1 MDLDSSINRLIE
13 ESIVNN
19 TIRFYRD
26 TINTVRNRNLSRL
39 ISNRYYNNPPLGGY
53 FINEDDEYVFS
64 DSDLLILDND
74 DLSSVVFLDTINNI
88 GSIES
93 INNDTLETNCIIKE
107 TIKKLG
113 KYKKIKDSN
122 KEILDLSCSICIENF
137 KVNEYYR
144 KLNCNHYFH
153 KRCIDRWIKKDK
165 NECPMCRSLIN

>member
-19 TIRFYRD
+19 TIRFYRES
-26 TINTVRNRNLSRL
+26 INTVRNRNLSRL

-53 FINEDDEYVFS
+53 FINDDDEYVFS
-64 DSDLLILDND
+64 ESDLLILDSD

-88 GSIES
+88 ST
-93 INNDTLETNCIIKE
+93 INGNNMNNMNNSFIKE

-113 KYKKIKDSN
+113 KYKKIKECN
-122 KEILDLSCSICIENF
+122 KDILELSCSICIENF
-137 KVNEYYR
+137 KLNEYYR